1 MAEIFDKMKV
11 EFVDQDESVQVVA
24 NNIRDTGEVPER
36 YVRYEIKAEPAAVD
50 VEGYNLPVIDMSR
63 LLNPE
68 FSEEETAKLGSA
80 CEQWGFFQVSVKF
93 LQTIAPFKGA
103 DHILLSHCL
112 SFCTMTLYCIY
123 LCDVY
128 TLDFLFCFI

>member
-80 CEQWGFFQVSVKF
+80 
-93 LQTIAPFKGA
+93 
-103 DHILLSHCL
+103 
-112 SFCTMTLYCIY
+112 
-123 LCDVY
+123 
-128 TLDFLFCFI
+128 